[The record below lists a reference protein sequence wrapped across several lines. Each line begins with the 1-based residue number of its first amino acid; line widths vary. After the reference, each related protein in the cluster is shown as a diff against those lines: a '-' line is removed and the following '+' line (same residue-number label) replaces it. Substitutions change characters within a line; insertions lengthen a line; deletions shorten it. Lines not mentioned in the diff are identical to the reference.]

1 MASWAAQGVEQH
13 FSIFPEM
20 LRIFPDA
27 IVLGVGFFSLITVSF
42 SYAVFFMSL
51 LEALLVFYG
60 LRSANEY
67 LQVINTPSSLK
78 TNSME
83 CKSGFSDI
91 TMHTLSMFGA
101 GAVSGFPSAA
111 LYLTSV
117 ASSYVISSM
126 LSFSAEIQMMGQN
139 TSSKF
144 YTSLVSLMLVLF
156 SIGLYRVLKSC
167 DTGVNVI
174 SSAVIGS
181 IIGALLVAQN
191 TKLMGLSSLN
201 LLGVPILKQRTAEGS
216 TLYVCPS

>member
-1 MASWAAQGVEQH
+1 MASWAQTLEQH
-13 FSIFPEM
+13 YSIFPEI
-20 LRIFPDA
+20 LRIFPDTL
-27 IVLGVGFFSLITVSF
+27 VLGVGFFSLITISF

-67 LQVINTPSSLK
+67 LQIIDTPSSLK
-78 TNSME
+78 PTSME
-83 CKSGFSDI
+83 CKSGFADI

-101 GAVSGFPSAA
+101 GAVSGFPSSA
-111 LYLTSV
+111 LYITSV
-117 ASSYVISSM
+117 ASSYIVSSM

-144 YTSLVSLMLVLF
+144 YTSLVSLMLLLLC
-156 SIGLYRVLKSC
+156 IGLYRVYKTC
-167 DTGVNVI
+167 DTGMNVI
-174 SSAVIGS
+174 ASAVIGS
-181 IIGALLVAQN
+181 VIGALLVVQN